1 MIALGAIVAAD
12 ECDGSS
18 CCLSPRR
25 APEILLQNAS
35 LAALPPRVK
44 VALYSVL
51 GVATGQVTLGI
62 AALVNYVPV
71 ELGVAHQAGAL
82 SLWTVRF
89 WRLHHIEDVLS
100 LEHVFLGNVFLEI

>member
-1 MIALGAIVAAD
+1 MQAKSHNLI
-12 ECDGSS
+12 
-18 CCLSPRR
+18 
-25 APEILLQNAS
+25 
-35 LAALPPRVK
+35 AALPPRVK

-82 SLWTVRF
+82 SLWTVLF
-89 WRLHHIEDVLS
+89 WLLHSVRRIR
-100 LEHVFLGNVFLEI
+100 